1 MMTIQAISFWALST
15 IAFICAIYTVIAR
28 NPIFS
33 AISLLVCFASIAG
46 HYLLLNAQFLFIVHI
61 IVYAGAIMVLF
72 LTTLMLMN
80 LNEETERNKPA
91 IAQIA
96 ALLVATV
103 LGILLSA
110 MVYQFQPALP
120 DGSASVEVGN
130 IKALG
135 QVLLDEYFFPFEF
148 ISVLLLSAMAGV
160 VLLMKRER
168 PDDRKLSEAV
178 K

>member
-1 MMTIQAISFWALST
+1 MSIHELLFWGLST
-15 IAFICAIYTVIAR
+15 IAFICAIYTVIAK

-33 AISLLVCFASIAG
+33 AISLLLCFSSIAG

-61 IVYAGAIMVLF
+61 IVYSGAIMVLF

-96 ALLVATV
+96 AGVVAAILGVV
-103 LGILLSA
+103 LIVGVRNVGEILPAKLPSA
-110 MVYQFQPALP
+110 AI
-120 DGSASVEVGN
+120 GN
-130 IKALG
+130 IATLG

-148 ISVLLLSAMAGV
+148 ISVLLLSAMVGV
-160 VLLMKRER
+160 VLLMKKE
-168 PDDRKLSEAV
+168 KSKTLLAN
-178 K
+178 

>member
-1 MMTIQAISFWALST
+1 MMNIHAISFWALST
-15 IAFICAIYTVIAR
+15 IAFICAIYTVISR

-33 AISLLVCFASIAG
+33 AISLLVCFASVAG

-80 LNEETERNKPA
+80 LNEESERNKPA

-96 ALLVATV
+96 ALIGAGV
-103 LGILLSA
+103 LGVLLSA
-110 MVYQFQPALP
+110 LIYKFQPLIPAMKSNGP
-120 DGSASVEVGN
+120 VGDIAS
-130 IKALG
+130 LG
-135 QVLLDEYFFPFEF
+135 TVLLDEYFFPFEF
-148 ISVLLLSAMAGV
+148 ISVLLLSAMVGV
-160 VLLMKRER
+160 VLLIKRER
-168 PDDRKLSEAV
+168 PDDIKLSEAV

>member
-1 MMTIQAISFWALST
+1 MDIKEIIFWSLST
-15 IAFICAIYTVIAR
+15 IAFITAIYTVIAK

-80 LNEETERNKPA
+80 LNEETEKHKPA

-96 ALLVATV
+96 ALVIAVALGIVLMLAVRKANVILTMGPITGSVGDVKSLGTV
-103 LGILLSA
+103 LLS
-110 MVYQFQPALP
+110 
-120 DGSASVEVGN
+120 
-130 IKALG
+130 
-135 QVLLDEYFFPFEF
+135 EYFYPFEF
-148 ISVLLLSAMAGV
+148 ISVLLLSAMVGV
-160 VLLMKRER
+160 VLLMKK
-168 PDDRKLSEAV
+168 DKTAAL

>member
-1 MMTIQAISFWALST
+1 MDIKEIIFWSLST
-15 IAFICAIYTVIAR
+15 IAFITAIYTVIAK

-80 LNEETERNKPA
+80 LNEETEKHKPA

-96 ALLVATV
+96 ALVIAIA
-103 LGILLSA
+103 LGVVMMLAVRKANVILT
-110 MVYQFQPALP
+110 MGPMT
-120 DGSASVEVGN
+120 ASVGDVKSLGN
-130 IKALG
+130 
-135 QVLLDEYFFPFEF
+135 VLLNEYFYPFEF
-148 ISVLLLSAMAGV
+148 ISVLLLSAMVGV
-160 VLLMKRER
+160 VLLMKK
-168 PDDRKLSEAV
+168 DKTAAL

>member
-1 MMTIQAISFWALST
+1 MDIKEIIFWSLST
-15 IAFICAIYTVIAR
+15 IAFITAIYTVIAK

-80 LNEETERNKPA
+80 LNEETEKHKPA

-96 ALLVATV
+96 ALVIAIE
-103 LGILLSA
+103 LGVVMMLAVRKANVILT
-110 MVYQFQPALP
+110 MGPMT
-120 DGSASVEVGN
+120 ASVGDVKSLGN
-130 IKALG
+130 
-135 QVLLDEYFFPFEF
+135 VLLNEYFYPFEF
-148 ISVLLLSAMAGV
+148 ISVLLLSAMVGV
-160 VLLMKRER
+160 VLLMKK
-168 PDDRKLSEAV
+168 DKTAAL